1 MALALVIVAQQIVT
15 SDLLPV
21 SDQKLWLGEFTTL
34 SFYWVFM
41 SVIQSVLVVFLYY
54 IRVDHQAK
62 KESKNIEL
70 MHSNARGSIMLL
82 AIDAKIKLRG
92 VAAKFKLRGVAA
104 AAEHDADSAKAEEE
118 RMLPYQHDKEQNI
131 PPETLSLAVEAPKEQ
146 NSPTQQHDEAQSIP
160 SAFLSSPQKYS
171 WFYIFDLRKFDF
183 SCFVY
188 AVVTYTAFIVF
199 MFMTSS
205 MKMWLRNKPKWFGE
219 DNT

>member
-1 MALALVIVAQQIVT
+1 MALALVIVTQQIVT

-21 SDQKLWLGEFTTL
+21 SNQRLWLRKFTTF

-62 KESKNIEL
+62 KESINIEL
-70 MHSNARGSIMLL
+70 MHSNVRGSIMLR
-82 AIDAKIKLRG
+82 AVAAKIKLRG
-92 VAAKFKLRGVAA
+92 VVAA
-104 AAEHDADSAKAEEE
+104 AIAEEE

-131 PPETLSLAVEAPKEQ
+131 PPETLSLAVEAPEEQ
-146 NSPTQQHDEAQSIP
+146 NSLTHQHDEAQSIQP
-160 SAFLSSPQKYS
+160 ASLLSPQKVCWIYT
-171 WFYIFDLRKFDF
+171 FDLRKFDF
-183 SCFVY
+183 SCFVF

-205 MKMWLRNKPKWFGE
+205 TNMWLRNEPKWFGE
-219 DNT
+219 DDA

>member
-21 SDQKLWLGEFTTL
+21 SNQKLWLGEFMTL

-62 KESKNIEL
+62 KESINIEL
-70 MHSNARGSIMLL
+70 MHSNVRGSIMLR
-82 AIDAKIKLRG
+82 AVAAKIKLRG
-92 VAAKFKLRGVAA
+92 VVAA
-104 AAEHDADSAKAEEE
+104 AIAEEE

-131 PPETLSLAVEAPKEQ
+131 PPETLSLAVEAPEEQ
-146 NSPTQQHDEAQSIP
+146 NSLTQQHDEAQSIP
-160 SAFLSSPQKYS
+160 PVSLSSPQKVC
-171 WFYIFDLRKFDF
+171 WFYTFGLRKFDLF
-183 SCFVY
+183 CFVF

-205 MKMWLRNKPKWFGE
+205 TNMWLRNEPKWFGE
-219 DNT
+219 DDA